1 MNVSIEA
8 ADIVG
13 RLPVR
18 CVGSVV
24 SHFGCEWLIDIVEFV
39 GGYLVNTSFPEE
51 IRMKIT
57 INEKQHVLCR
67 PRHRIITMSEC
78 PRNVLRVSVS
88 TSTRNA
94 GEKARGAMAGAGYV
108 TRWDTI
114 KKYARSEFIS

>member
-1 MNVSIEA
+1 VL
-8 ADIVG
+8 VQWY
-13 RLPVR
+13 
-18 CVGSVV
+18 

-94 GEKARGAMAGAGYV
+94 GESGVCNKVGHN
-108 TRWDTI
+108 
-114 KKYARSEFIS
+114 KKVCA